1 MLLLAALPHAKHVS
15 QTVSSCCK
23 FFFDKDKLQDCSS
36 IQWWHVVSH
45 KPHASKPWRL
55 GNPESTCQVR
65 HCTTQ
70 STALVLQLHKVA
82 AGRDSKLALRS
93 CMLKPKLIL
102 SNRSH
107 VIQHNQWLG
116 HMLQDPRASNNM
128 ILKARCSSVALAC
141 LGYVF
146 ENFLMNHI
154 FACVLKWLG
163 EKVKNS
169 NFCWKW
175 TEFRISPG

>member
-23 FFFDKDKLQDCSS
+23 VFFDEDKLQDFSS
-36 IQWWHVVSH
+36 IQ

-55 GNPESTCQVR
+55 GNPESTTCQVR

-70 STALVLQLHKVA
+70 STALVLQPHKVA

-107 VIQHNQWLG
+107 VYNPAQLSANQPNLFAPSTNAFHWILW

-128 ILKARCSSVALAC
+128 ILKARCSSVALA
-141 LGYVF
+141 
-146 ENFLMNHI
+146 
-154 FACVLKWLG
+154 
-163 EKVKNS
+163 
-169 NFCWKW
+169 
-175 TEFRISPG
+175 